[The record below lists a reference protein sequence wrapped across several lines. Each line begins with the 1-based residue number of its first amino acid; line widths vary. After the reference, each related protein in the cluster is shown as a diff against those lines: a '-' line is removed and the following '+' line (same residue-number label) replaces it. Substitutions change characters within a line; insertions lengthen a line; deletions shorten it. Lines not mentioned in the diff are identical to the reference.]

1 MAELDEA
8 SRVAQTSAGPIEFAS
23 SGAGPTLL
31 LFHGGPGGHDQ
42 GLILQPLVEEGF
54 RLVSPSRPGY
64 LRTPLEVGATHAEQ
78 ADAMA
83 ALLDALD
90 IEEVIA
96 CGFSAGGP
104 VALQF
109 AARHANRTVGLLLEC
124 AVSQCYR
131 PEVSA
136 FVKALF
142 LSDYGTYLQARLG
155 MRLPKLFA
163 REIIRQE
170 STLRGA
176 ELGRQAAEL
185 VADPAKLRVLEML
198 VSSVT
203 PYDLRGEGLENDL
216 VQLGAI
222 EALPF
227 ENVTAPTLVL
237 HGTEDAD
244 VPFADAE
251 HSAASIQDAR
261 LAAIDGGWHVLPLS
275 KQSTEAARE
284 RLSFLHGLPS

>member
-1 MAELDEA
+1 MFAGLSGRA
-8 SRVAQTSAGPIEFAS
+8 NFVVPQVRAQIFQAGVADSDGDGLALEIAVQQLVRAG
-23 SGAGPTLL
+23 
-31 LFHGGPGGHDQ
+31 D
-42 GLILQPLVEEGF
+42 V
-54 RLVSPSRPGY
+54 R
-64 LRTPLEVGATHAEQ
+64 
-78 ADAMA
+78 
-83 ALLDALD
+83 
-90 IEEVIA
+90 
-96 CGFSAGGP
+96 AGGVAGENALRLRQATRDFGDLAVVHREVAVDVVVVDERQLFP
-104 VALQF
+104 VAATLNDVC
-109 AARHANRTVGLLLEC
+109 AAR
-124 AVSQCYR
+124 
-131 PEVSA
+131 
-136 FVKALF
+136 
-142 LSDYGTYLQARLG
+142 DARAG
-155 MRLPKLFA
+155 
-163 REIIRQE
+163 
-170 STLRGA
+170 

-275 KQSTEAARE
+275 KQSTEAAKE